1 VDADRGLGGSRRAG
15 DETDARAAGE
25 PAVRLR
31 HVRRAGLRPAG
42 DEAQAGCLRVE
53 YVRDAERRV
62 EPVREQLVGDE
73 PAAPA
78 RVAHSSIGSSAN
90 T

>member
-1 VDADRGLGGSRRAG
+1 
-15 DETDARAAGE
+15 
-25 PAVRLR
+25 
-31 HVRRAGLRPAG
+31 
-42 DEAQAGCLRVE
+42 VE
-53 YVRDAERRV
+53 YVRDAERRA